1 MHGGVRGSD
10 PFPLLSL
17 LLTVAAPLS
26 IDFFPT
32 QSYAE
37 VKIKMAFNFFG
48 NFINLIQRFEPIN
61 PFEFWVAK
69 LSFSCQLL
77 LFFSLSASLLLD

>member
-37 VKIKMAFNFFG
+37 VKIKMAFNFFRK
-48 NFINLIQRFEPIN
+48 FY
-61 PFEFWVAK
+61 
-69 LSFSCQLL
+69 QLNSKVRANKSVRIL
-77 LFFSLSASLLLD
+77 GG